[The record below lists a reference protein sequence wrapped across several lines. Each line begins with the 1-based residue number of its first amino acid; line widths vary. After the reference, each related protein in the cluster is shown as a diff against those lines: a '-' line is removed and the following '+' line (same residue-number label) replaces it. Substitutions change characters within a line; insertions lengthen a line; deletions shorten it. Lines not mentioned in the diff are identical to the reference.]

1 MPEIFLLRADCF
13 AHNQLSF
20 FFWRV
25 NSCLAPLRLR
35 SRTGSPLPCRF
46 VRKTRIHHARSR
58 MEISALLLCDCGHG
72 WVRNSTEKYGGV
84 AHGILR
90 AMCLGNSGAHGCVT
104 ESPKVRFPPVSHV
117 QCDTVKCTEARE
129 RSYSRLHG
137 SGTMPPQNTNS
148 PRQMPDGCQCLAPL
162 RLRRAGI
169 ARCRYCWQRNR
180 TYRSYRTYKTGA
192 LLEQGAFKTQEYMA
206 LTQKNKACKSC
217 FLQFSCTV
225 IPVSFWSFLSFLS
238 FTLLTLWLCARC

>member
-1 MPEIFLLRADCF
+1 MPILCA
-13 AHNQLSF
+13 A
-20 FFWRV
+20 
-25 NSCLAPLRLR
+25 SCRCDITAPPRCCGVGLPRR
-35 SRTGSPLPCRF
+35 SKAKAGTDGY
-46 VRKTRIHHARSR
+46 
-58 MEISALLLCDCGHG
+58 G
-72 WVRNSTEKYGGV
+72 WVRMGTDGYGGV

-148 PRQMPDGCQCLAPL
+148 PRQMPDGCQGLAPL

-180 TYRSYRTYKTGA
+180 TYKTGA
-192 LLEQGAFKTQEYMA
+192 LLEQEAFKTQEYMA

-225 IPVSFWSFLSFLS
+225 IPVSFGLFLSFLS
-238 FTLLTLWLCARC
+238 FILFTLWLCAGC